1 MNYKKKVYLI
11 FLIFLIAILSLKKI
25 AADYTIVITESL
37 PLGLYK
43 LTDIQEIE
51 IGDIVQFTPIKE
63 EMELIYSRGYLP
75 KYAKT
80 LLKEVVADY
89 SNRDQIEI
97 KEDNLF
103 KYLYV
108 AGKNYGPILKKDSK
122 GREIKEKKLEELKP
136 KEEGEYLLLSSHFK
150 SYDSRY
156 FGLVNRKNILKKA
169 EIKINFN

>member
-1 MNYKKKVYLI
+1 MNYRKKVYLI
-11 FLIFLIAILSLKKI
+11 FLIFFIVMLLLKKV
-25 AADYTIVITESL
+25 AADYTIVVTESL

-43 LTDIQEIE
+43 LTDVQEIE
-51 IGDIVQFTPIKE
+51 IGDIVQFIPIKE
-63 EMELIYSRGYLP
+63 EMELIYNRGYLP

-97 KEDNLF
+97 REDNLF